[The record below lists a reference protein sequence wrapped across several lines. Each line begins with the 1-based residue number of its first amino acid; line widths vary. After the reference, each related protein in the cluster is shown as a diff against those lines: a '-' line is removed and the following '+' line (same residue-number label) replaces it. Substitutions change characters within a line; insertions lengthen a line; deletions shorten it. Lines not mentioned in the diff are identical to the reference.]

1 MTDYQN
7 ILYILIFSL
16 ISTTRQLFQ
25 RLIRFARYL
34 NHPEPDGQ
42 ISKWRKFLLAF
53 PSLPGN
59 LSSVLIHNAFLKYY
73 TDIIGLDAKYV
84 GLVYL
89 IFGIWNAINDPAIGV
104 LIDRRKYD
112 EKKGKLLYLMRVTV
126 PVALISAFAMVHAQ
140 PDWNQW
146 VIFGFLLLMLFFYD
160 TAMTTYGIAYASY
173 ILVSAPST
181 RERVDVS
188 MVTTYVANVG
198 GLLGTLIPT
207 LLLVG
212 NTNRQLTTIL
222 LTAVIG
228 INALL
233 YFLALKPLRE
243 TREMYSRENE
253 AIDRKGLMGD
263 LVVNARD
270 ALKSRAFVSY
280 LLYQL
285 IAKGPKSFYFTPFLY
300 LMDHVLHLQGVQAT
314 VVDILPGLFMLALA
328 PFIAKSMKV
337 FGIRKTA
344 IFSTVPAAFGFLLIY
359 FVNGFFSAICAYAV
373 MYLFTSAFEMAHGP
387 MLGAIIDDDELRTG
401 VRKAGMYTGL
411 NALLTIPVSG
421 IQASI
426 FMGVITAF
434 GFVSGQQAQPD
445 SALQGIRIGAGL
457 VPFAFTLV
465 GVVPLLFSPIHK
477 NREMELSAFSVAAR
491 RSRNEETSE
500 VSEQEG
506 AHT

>member
-1 MTDYQN
+1 MK
-7 ILYILIFSL
+7 S
-16 ISTTRQLFQ
+16 FQ
-25 RLIRFARYL
+25 RLVSSPIHFAHYL
-34 NHPEPDGQ
+34 NRPEPDGQ

-73 TDIIGLDAKYV
+73 TDIIGLEAKYV

-126 PVALISAFAMVHAQ
+126 PIALISAFAMVHAQ
-140 PDWNQW
+140 PAWNQW
-146 VIFGFLLLMLFFYD
+146 VIFGFLLLMLFLYD

-188 MVTTYVANVG
+188 MITTYVANVG

-212 NTNRQLTTIL
+212 NTNRPLTTVL

-228 INALL
+228 VNALM

-253 AIDRKGLMGD
+253 EIDRKKDLMGD
-263 LVVNARD
+263 LLINARD

-285 IAKGPKSFYFTPFLY
+285 IARGPKSFYFTPFLY
-300 LMDHVLHLQGVQAT
+300 LMDHVLHLQGGQAT
-314 VVDILPGLFMLALA
+314 LVDILPGVLMLSLA
-328 PFIAKSMKV
+328 PFIAKALKT
-337 FGIRKTA
+337 FGIRNTA

-359 FVNGFFSAICAYAV
+359 FVNGFFSAIGAYAV

-387 MLGAIIDDDELRTG
+387 MLGAIIDDDEQRTG

-457 VPFAFTLV
+457 VPFVFTLV
-465 GVVPLLFSPIHK
+465 GVVPLLFSPLHK

-491 RSRNEETSE
+491 RSRDADTAGA
-500 VSEQEG
+500 VEQEG
-506 AHT
+506 AHP